1 MRAQEPPDDLVR
13 FWKELYPT
21 LVGGLTL
28 HSGSRSAAEE
38 LAQETL
44 VRVWENWRKVST
56 MASPTGWTWRV
67 AMNLTRSRWRRTDA
81 ERRALERTAA
91 RGAAAESGVGPDLAD
106 AMAVREAVSQLPE
119 RQKRALILR
128 YWADLP
134 VDDVAELMGCA
145 PGTVKS
151 HTFKAVEALRG
162 LLDLDEPVEVP
173 EHA

>member
-1 MRAQEPPDDLVR
+1 VRAQEPPDDLVR
-13 FWKELYPT
+13 FWRELYPT

-28 HSGSRSAAEE
+28 HSGSRADAEE

-44 VRVWENWRKVST
+44 VRVWENWRKVSV
-56 MASPTGWTWRV
+56 MGSPTGWTWRV
-67 AMNLTRSRWRRTDA
+67 AMNLTRSRWRRTYA
-81 ERRALERTAA
+81 ERRALERTTARAA
-91 RGAAAESGVGPDLAD
+91 TEGHEGPDAAAAL
-106 AMAVREAVSQLPE
+106 AVREAVAQLPE

-151 HTFKAVEALRG
+151 HTHKAVESLRG